1 MLMQRLFRGRAQAVP
16 RPRDSFN
23 SGFVIHFTKHTNAEG
38 VTHDTSYNPSTTR
51 ERPAAIE
58 ALLAL

>member
-1 MLMQRLFRGRAQAVP
+1 MLMQRLFKGRAQAVP

-23 SGFVIHFTKHTNAEG
+23 SGFVIHFTKHTTAEG
-38 VTHDTSYNPSTTR
+38 VTNDTSYNPSTR

-58 ALLAL
+58 ALLAF